1 MTIDVI
7 SEFISNVGFPIAVT
21 GALFYQMSKT
31 NEANLKTFNEFKE
44 IIQSNTHSI
53 TEMRNIVKELKEV
66 VISVKHERNLME
78 QRERERGVN
87 NDL

>member
-31 NEANLKTFNEFKE
+31 GEANQRTFQEFKL
-44 IIQSNTHSI
+44 IIQENTSSI
-53 TEMRNIVKELKEV
+53 HQMESVVKELKAIVTELKYQR
-66 VISVKHERNLME
+66 IENERVKNKD
-78 QRERERGVN
+78 V
-87 NDL
+87 

>member
-31 NEANLKTFNEFKE
+31 GEANQRTFQEFKA
-44 IIQSNTHSI
+44 IIQDNTSSI
-53 TEMRNIVKELKEV
+53 NQMQSVVKELKAIVTELKYQR
-66 VISVKHERNLME
+66 IENERVKNKD
-78 QRERERGVN
+78 V
-87 NDL
+87 